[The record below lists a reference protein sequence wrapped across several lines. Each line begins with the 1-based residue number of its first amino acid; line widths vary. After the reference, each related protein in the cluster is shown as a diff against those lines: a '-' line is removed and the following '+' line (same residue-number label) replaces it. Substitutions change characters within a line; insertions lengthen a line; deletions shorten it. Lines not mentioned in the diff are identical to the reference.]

1 MKKVFLLGFLSLIFS
16 AGAAVVIPPTEIPYS
31 VNYHWGIID
40 VMIAHGKVDIQ
51 CDGTEFR
58 GTLDGISIPWE
69 GRIILVSDTLV
80 TNMEAGEKYSKEN
93 VTYQSGWY
101 RHPKVNYYR
110 SKNYDAANPE
120 FYKNISGGGNY
131 NASKNTMEA
140 ITVTSDMLG
149 MFYYAREFDFK
160 SMTPGQKVTLP
171 ITGGHA
177 EKVVMTYLGTG
188 NYSVEDST
196 YPTHNIEFEYS
207 YDGSMSGYTVQ
218 MKVGQENPIP
228 MFIAASLPVGKVE
241 MLYNPD

>member
-1 MKKVFLLGFLSLIFS
+1 MKKLLLFAFLSVIFAS
-16 AGAAVVIPPTEIPYS
+16 KAAVVIPQTEIPYS

-40 VMIAHGKVDIQ
+40 VMIAHGTVDIQ
-51 CDGTEFR
+51 SDGNTFR

-80 TNMEAGEKYSKEN
+80 AKMEAGEKYSHEN
-93 VTYQSGWY
+93 LIYQSGWY

-110 SKNYDAANPE
+110 GKNYDPANAD
-120 FYKNISGGGNY
+120 FFKNIAGGGNY

-149 MFYYAREFDFK
+149 MFYYARELDFK
-160 SMTPGQKVTLP
+160 TMSPGDKITLP
-171 ITGGHA
+171 ISGGHA
-177 EKVVMTYLGTG
+177 KQVVVTYTGTG
-188 NYSVEDST
+188 NYSVEDHSFPT
-196 YPTHNIEFEYS
+196 YNIEFEYIFE
-207 YDGSMSGYTVQ
+207 GNMSGYTVQ
-218 MKVGQENPIP
+218 MKIGQQNPIP